1 MSTSLSFYLVTLL
14 NAGSIFGRL
23 GAGAFGVAAGQFNVL
38 FATCLISTILI
49 WAWLSVDSNAT
60 TMVFAVFYGAFSGGK
75 SPTLLGSLQSFP
87 ESGFVFRIVGFIGSG
102 GRNLA
107 MKILKLTCLIP

>member
-23 GAGAFGVAAGQFNVL
+23 GAGAFGVALGQFNVL
-38 FATCLISTILI
+38 FATCLISTVLV

-60 TMVFAVFYGAFSGGK
+60 TIVFAVFYGAFSGGK
-75 SPTLLGSLQSFP
+75 SIHRPHFFP
-87 ESGFVFRIVGFIGSG
+87 K
-102 GRNLA
+102 LA
-107 MKILKLTCLIP
+107 VIHHNIRYSEFEGAMMTETVLVM